1 MFSAMTASPNPKI
14 LLLDDHA
21 TTLSGTAN
29 ALQSVYSDA
38 IFQTVMTAQAAQ
50 ILLMGEPLDLLVM
63 DLSVP
68 QEAGQPPSTEVGLAL
83 LRQVF
88 STQPELNIVVQSAK
102 TEVLVRIKPLIDQHL
117 GGFTIVDKSAA
128 LQDLLTKVDWALREV
143 VYTPHE
149 LRNGLE
155 LRPEWIEMLH
165 LACDQALTD
174 RAIAERMHRSER
186 AIRHYW
192 RKVQDALSV
201 YPETGFNIRM
211 QTAIKARQMGLID

>member
-1 MFSAMTASPNPKI
+1 MLSMIAAPPSLKVLI
-14 LLLDDHA
+14 LDDHA
-21 TTLSGTAN
+21 TTLTGTAK
-29 ALQSVYSDA
+29 ALRTAYPEA
-38 IFQTVMTAQAAQ
+38 IFQTVTTAQAAQ
-50 ILLMGEPLDLLVM
+50 SILLDEPLDLLVM
-63 DLSVP
+63 DLSLP
-68 QEAGQPPSTEVGLAL
+68 EEAGQPPSAEVGLAL
-83 LRQVF
+83 LRHVF

-128 LQDLLTKVDWALREV
+128 LQDLLTKVDWALKEV

-155 LRPEWIEMLH
+155 MRPEWIELLH
-165 LACDQALTD
+165 LACEQALTD
-174 RAIAERMHRSER
+174 KAIAERMHRSER

-201 YPETGFNIRM
+201 YPEAGFNIRM